1 MTLRIVYLDNHCC
14 GCGGIHMIKESVDVG
29 YWYSFLLIEEELT
42 YSDWIFGDEE
52 GEESLEIGPLGF
64 WECGVCQ

>member
-1 MTLRIVYLDNHCC
+1 
-14 GCGGIHMIKESVDVG
+14 MIKESVDVG